1 MWLRI
6 IEMTAALDQAMTD
19 LRVGSDTLSLT
30 KWKAWGLRPLVL
42 FAAAY
47 SLMTIFHELAHALT
61 AYALR
66 VPSTLFHFAVNI
78 DRAHGTLNQRVV
90 IGVAGPLFALGIGL
104 LSWGAY
110 TRTRNSRLKLP
121 LLYFVM
127 FGVGTFFGNLMSMA
141 FVGDFSRLALTLQ
154 LPMAVRY
161 SASVLGMLL
170 LCGLSFLI
178 GMELR
183 RWTPVGIS
191 ATKAMMGMVAL
202 PAILG
207 TALVLLIFLP
217 MPSNFA
223 YARMAESSFWIVAAV
238 GTLVS
243 RKQPTDSKRKLDLGW
258 TDIALLLA
266 AALLVRLVV
275 SGITFMP

>member
-1 MWLRI
+1 MTHLR
-6 IEMTAALDQAMTD
+6 A
-19 LRVGSDTLSLT
+19 GSDTSSLT

-47 SLMTIFHELAHALT
+47 TITTIVHELAHALT

-66 VPSTLFHFAVNI
+66 VPSTLFHFAVHI
-78 DRAHGTLNQRVV
+78 DRAHGTLDQRAV
-90 IGVAGPLFALGIGL
+90 IGVAGPLFVLVIGL
-104 LSWGAY
+104 LSWCAY
-110 TRTRNSRLKLP
+110 TRTRNSRFGLP

-127 FGVGTFFGNLMSMA
+127 FGVGTFFGNLMSTA

-154 LPMAVRY
+154 LSMAVRY

-183 RWTPVGIS
+183 RWTPVGVS
-191 ATKAMMGMVAL
+191 AAKAMIGMVAL

-207 TALVLLIFLP
+207 TATVLLIFLP
-217 MPSNFA
+217 MPSAFA
-223 YARMAESSFWIVAAV
+223 YARTAESLFWIAAAV

-243 RKQPTDSKRKLDLGW
+243 RKNTRDNGRRLDLGW
-258 TDIALLLA
+258 ADLALLLA
-266 AALLVRLVV
+266 VALLVRLMVD
-275 SGITFMP
+275 GITFGP

>member
-1 MWLRI
+1 
-6 IEMTAALDQAMTD
+6 MTD
-19 LRVGSDTLSLT
+19 LRAGSATSSIT

-47 SLMTIFHELAHALT
+47 TVMTIVHELAHALT

-78 DRAHGTLNQRVV
+78 DRAHGTLNQRAV
-90 IGVAGPLFALGIGL
+90 IGVAGPLFVLGIGL

-110 TRTRNSRLKLP
+110 TRTRNSRLGLP

-127 FGVGTFFGNLMSMA
+127 FGVGTFFGNLMSTA

-170 LCGLSFLI
+170 SCGLSFLI

-183 RWTPVGIS
+183 RWTPEGVR
-191 ATKAMMGMVAL
+191 AAKAMIGMVAL

-207 TALVLLIFLP
+207 TATVLLIFLP
-217 MPSNFA
+217 MPSAFA
-223 YARMAESSFWIVAAV
+223 YARIAESLFWIAAAV
-238 GTLVS
+238 GILVS
-243 RKQPTDSKRKLDLGW
+243 RKHPTDSGQRLDLGW
-258 TDIALLLA
+258 ADIALLLA
-266 AALLVRLVV
+266 VALLVRLMVD
-275 SGITFMP
+275 GITFVP